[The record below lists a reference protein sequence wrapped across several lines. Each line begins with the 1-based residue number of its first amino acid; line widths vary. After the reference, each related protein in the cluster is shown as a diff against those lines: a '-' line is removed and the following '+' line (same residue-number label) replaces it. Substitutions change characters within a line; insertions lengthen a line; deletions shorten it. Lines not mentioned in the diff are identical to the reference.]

1 MTVLSKKGVLLVNL
15 GTPDAPTASA
25 VSRYLK
31 TFLSDPRVVDLP
43 KFLWQPLLRGIILPI
58 RSPKVA
64 KLYQSIWLDGGSPL
78 FVYTKAQAEALAQKM
93 PNCQVEFAFCYS
105 EPTVANAMNKLLS
118 EGVDDILVLPLYP
131 QYSCSTSAAVFDAVA
146 RSLQKR
152 RSIPSLRFIRD
163 YATFEPY
170 IDALVACIK
179 NHTDQH
185 GIPDKLLFSLH
196 GIPQRFA
203 KQGDDYPLRCQATT
217 DAVNAKLVKE
227 LGWKNDIVQLT
238 YQSKFGKEPWLVP
251 ATDATVESL
260 AKAGTKHLQ
269 IICPGFSSDC
279 LETLEE
285 ISIGIKES
293 FIEHGGEKF
302 SYIPALNASENH
314 IELLEKLIHQEFTLI

>member
-1 MTVLSKKGVLLVNL
+1 MQLLPKKGILLVNL
-15 GTPDAPTASA
+15 GTPDAPTPSS

-31 TFLSDPRVVDLP
+31 TFLSDSRVVDLP
-43 KFLWQPLLRGIILPI
+43 KILWQPLLRGIILPI

-64 KLYQSIWLDGGSPL
+64 KLYQSIWLEGGSPL
-78 FVYTKAQAEALAQKM
+78 YVYTKAQAEALSKKLPDHEIA
-93 PNCQVEFAFCYS
+93 FAFCYS
-105 EPTVANAMNKLLS
+105 EPTVNMAMDKLLS
-118 EGVDDILVLPLYP
+118 AGVEDILILPLYP

-152 RSIPSLRFIRD
+152 RAIPSLRFIRD

-170 IDALVACIK
+170 IDALVTCIK
-179 NHTDQH
+179 NHTSEH

-196 GIPQRFA
+196 GIPVRFA
-203 KQGDDYPLRCQATT
+203 NQGDDYPLRCQATT
-217 DAVNAKLVKE
+217 AAVNAKLVNELVWKE
-227 LGWKNDIVQLT
+227 DIVQLT

-260 AKAGTKHLQ
+260 AKSGIKHLQ

-302 SYIPALNASENH
+302 SYIPALNASDNH
-314 IELLEKLIHQEFTLI
+314 IEMLEKLIYQHF